1 MMARLSIGEVSAQTG
16 VGEGTLR
23 MWEQRYGFPTPERT
37 AAGARRYSERDV
49 ELIRQIARDRDRGL
63 AMRAAIARAQQP
75 SGRDVSV
82 FAAMRREV
90 PGLIAQRLPKWALVA
105 ISRAIEDES
114 LATAERP
121 VVLATF
127 QRERFYRHVER
138 RWEELARTARLAV
151 VLADFPA
158 PDMPLWKPIEV
169 PIAPDVPLVREWALV
184 VDAAGYAA
192 CLSAWEI
199 PDQEEVADHDRLF
212 EAIWTVEPDAVR
224 EAARVLLRTAVANG
238 PELLGNAE
246 RLLDDVPPARADA
259 VRQLNALTNRM
270 VGYVA
275 RAGVAAPPATPV

>member
-1 MMARLSIGEVSAQTG
+1 MARLSIGEVSTQTG

-23 MWEQRYGFPTPERT
+23 MWEQRYGFPQPERT
-37 AAGARRYSERDV
+37 DAGARRYSERDV

-90 PGLIAQRLPKWALVA
+90 AGLSPQRLPKWALVA
-105 ISRAIEDES
+105 MSRAIEDES
-114 LATAERP
+114 LAAAERP

-127 QRERFYRHVER
+127 QRERFYRRVER

-158 PDMPLWKPIEV
+158 ADMPLWKPIEV

-184 VDAAGYAA
+184 VDAPGYAA

-199 PDQEEVADHDRLF
+199 PDQEEVADHDRHF
-212 EAIWTVEPDAVR
+212 ETIWTVEPDAVR

-259 VRQLNALTNRM
+259 VRQLNALTSRM

>member
-23 MWEQRYGFPTPERT
+23 MWEQRYGFPRPERT

-49 ELIRQIARDRDRGL
+49 ELIRQIAEDRDRGL

-75 SGRDVSV
+75 AGRDISV

-90 PGLIAQRLPKWALVA
+90 PGLIPQRLPKWSLIA

-114 LATAERP
+114 LAVAERP
-121 VVLATF
+121 VVLASF

-151 VLADFPA
+151 VLADFAA

-169 PIAPDVPLVREWALV
+169 PIAPDVPLMREWALV
-184 VDAAGYAA
+184 VDAPGYAA
-192 CLSAWEI
+192 CLSAWEV
-199 PDQEEVADHDRLF
+199 PDQVAVADHDRRF
-212 EAIWTVEPDAVR
+212 ETIWTVEPDAVR
-224 EAARVLLRTAVANG
+224 EAARVLLRTAVANR

-259 VRQLNALTNRM
+259 VRQLNALSNRM
-270 VGYVA
+270 IGYVA